1 MIQWLSASI
10 TEAVSSIP
18 GQGTKILHAKQWGQ
32 KIKKKNKKNKKNHDT
47 VDNFGKDKV
56 KRQPP
61 VPQLAKALT
70 CSASLR

>member
-10 TEAVSSIP
+10 TECVSSIP
-18 GQGTKILHAKQWGQ
+18 GQVTKILHAKRCGQ
-32 KIKKKNKKNKKNHDT
+32 KIKKQNKTKHDT

-56 KRQPP
+56 KRQPT

-70 CSASLR
+70 CSASLQ

>member
-18 GQGTKILHAKQWGQ
+18 GQGTKILHAKQCGQ
-32 KIKKKNKKNKKNHDT
+32 KIKKKTKKKHDT
-47 VDNFGKDKV
+47 VDNIGKDKV

-70 CSASLR
+70 CSASLC

>member
-1 MIQWLSASI
+1 MVQWLSASI

-18 GQGTKILHAKQWGQ
+18 GQGTKILHAKRCGQ
-32 KIKKKNKKNKKNHDT
+32 KIKNKQTKKRHDT
-47 VDNFGKDKV
+47 VDNFGKDKI

-70 CSASLR
+70 CNASLQ